1 MQWWC
6 VARATPWD
14 WSWTPYPGVWIFLL
28 ALVGVRAAL
37 QRRGD
42 GRTPPGGRR
51 AAEASADPDRGRSRW
66 YFAAG
71 VLALWAALDWPI
83 GALGAGYLAS
93 AHMVQF
99 LLVALVAPP
108 LLLLG
113 APVEAIRSL
122 RPPRPIR
129 AVAALLTRPLVAL
142 VFFGVTMAWTHWP
155 LVVDTWMS
163 SQLGSFALDLTW
175 LTAGLV
181 FWWPVV
187 APRPLPWFG
196 LPAKIGYLVVA
207 TIANTGL
214 FMYLTYAQL
223 PLYAIYELAPP
234 VPWMTTRD
242 DQVVAG
248 ILMKAGGGAV
258 LWTAATI
265 LFARWYR
272 ESSDEERR
280 GREAPPSVGTTA
292 ATKARGTERVSS
304 GSSEKGA
311 AGDGG
316 R

>member
-28 ALVGVRAAL
+28 ALVGVRVSL
-37 QRRGD
+37 QRRREGRASAGD
-42 GRTPPGGRR
+42 GRSARR
-51 AAEASADPDRGRSRW
+51 SAPDRRDRRRSRW

-71 VLALWAALDWPI
+71 ILALWAALDWPV

-122 RPPRPIR
+122 HPPRPVR
-129 AVAALLTRPLVAL
+129 ALATALTRPLVAL

-155 LVVDTWMS
+155 VVVDTWMS
-163 SQLGSFALDLTW
+163 TQVGSFALDLAW
-175 LTAGLV
+175 LGAGLV

-223 PLYAIYELAPP
+223 PLYGIYELAPP
-234 VPWMTTRD
+234 VSWMTTRD

-272 ESSDEERR
+272 ESSEEERARR
-280 GREAPPSVGTTA
+280 GSTPSVGPTA
-292 ATKARGTERVSS
+292 TRDGAERVSS
-304 GSSEKGA
+304 GSGRGA

>member
-6 VARATPWD
+6 VARATPWE

-37 QRRGD
+37 QRHRNGEARG
-42 GRTPPGGRR
+42 RGGE
-51 AAEASADPDRGRSRW
+51 AAETSRPDPRRSRW

-71 VLALWAALDWPI
+71 ILALWAALDWPI

-99 LLVALVAPP
+99 LLIALVAPP

-113 APVEAIRSL
+113 APVEAICSL
-122 RPPRPIR
+122 RPPRPVR
-129 AVAALLTRPLVAL
+129 AVAAVLTRPLVAL

-163 SQLGSFALDLTW
+163 SQVGSFALDLAW

-234 VPWMTTRD
+234 VSWMTTRD

-265 LFARWYR
+265 LFARWYL
-272 ESSDEERR
+272 ESSDEDGRR
-280 GREAPPSVGTTA
+280 REAPPSFDVTTGEDPGA
-292 ATKARGTERVSS
+292 ERVSGRS
-304 GSSEKGA
+304 GRA